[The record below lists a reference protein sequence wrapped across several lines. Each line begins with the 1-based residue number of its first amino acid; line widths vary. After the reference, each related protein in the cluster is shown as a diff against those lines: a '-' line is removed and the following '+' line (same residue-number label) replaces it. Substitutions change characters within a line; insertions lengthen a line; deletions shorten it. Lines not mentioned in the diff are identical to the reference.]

1 MEELKSELEID
12 ASIPL
17 RIKRKKRAQMVKL
30 FLPLYILEYVF
41 YFKGMLVGMIYL
53 TSRLENLTFEEIIK
67 WMQNNALKQ
76 TNMKYGYGLN

>member
-1 MEELKSELEID
+1 
-12 ASIPL
+12 
-17 RIKRKKRAQMVKL
+17 MVKL